1 MISFQAIYT
10 YKWIGE
16 GMRVT
21 AEERETIETSRREFC
36 FLLPFQTYVRVG
48 WGGVAVA
55 ITGI

>member
-48 WGGVAVA
+48 WVGVA